1 MIVIPAID
9 LQGGRAV
16 RLAQG
21 DRARA
26 TVYDADPLALV
37 ERFAGAGATSIHV
50 VDLDGAFAGVSTQLE
65 FIAKLVVRAHEAG
78 AEVQV
83 GGGLR
88 DAAAVARAFE
98 CGADRA
104 VLGTLALRDPALA
117 ATLCRQHAGRIVV
130 AADAKDGRVAV
141 DGWRE
146 TSEVSAIDLV
156 REAERWGAQ
165 AVLYTDV
172 ANDGMQHGPAVD
184 ATRTLQAAVAI
195 PVLASGGVGSL
206 ADLDACREAGIRGV
220 IVGRALYERSFTI
233 EEAMSRC

>member
-21 DRARA
+21 DRERA
-26 TVYDADPLALV
+26 TIYDTDPLRIVDSYAN
-37 ERFAGAGATSIHV
+37 AGVTLMHV
-50 VDLDGAFAGVSTQLE
+50 VDLDGAFAGEATQRAH
-65 FIAKLVVRAHEAG
+65 IAKLCAHAHTRG
-78 AEVQV
+78 MSIQV

-88 DAAAVARAFE
+88 DADAVARALDS
-98 CGADRA
+98 GADRA
-104 VLGTLALRDPALA
+104 VIGTLALRDPELA
-117 ATLCRQHAGRIVV
+117 AQLCSAHAERIVV
-130 AADAKDGRVAV
+130 AADAKDGKVAV

-146 TSEVSAIDLV
+146 TSQLAAIDLV
-156 REAERWGAQ
+156 REAQRWGAA

-172 ANDGMQHGPAVD
+172 ARDGMQHGPAID
-184 ATRTLQAAVAI
+184 ATRTLQSAVAI
-195 PVLASGGVGSL
+195 DVLASGGVGSL
-206 ADLDACREAGIRGV
+206 ADLDACKAAGIRGV